1 MLPPI
6 VIRIIS
12 SIDLIRL
19 ETAFRTFGLVKPE
32 DARVVHIANT
42 LRLEEME
49 ISESMMA
56 EAEALPKVTVVGKHH
71 PPASDRSQNL
81 ISNLPT
87 E

>member
-1 MLPPI
+1 MP
-6 VIRIIS
+6 
-12 SIDLIRL
+12 
-19 ETAFRTFGLVKPE
+19 
-32 DARVVHIANT
+32 RVVHIANT